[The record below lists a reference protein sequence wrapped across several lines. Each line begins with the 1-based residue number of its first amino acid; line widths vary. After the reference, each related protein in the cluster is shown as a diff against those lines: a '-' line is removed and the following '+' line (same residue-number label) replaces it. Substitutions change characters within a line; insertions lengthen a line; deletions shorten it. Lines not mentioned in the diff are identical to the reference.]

1 MLGGGLDRRSQQ
13 ARWRIRDA
21 RSGCTWGVTA
31 ACGGDEV
38 SVAPGTSRLRVV
50 LADDHTIVREGLAS
64 LLGQSP
70 GIEVIAVAST
80 GAEAVR
86 AARTLAPDVLV
97 TDISM
102 PDLNGIE
109 AARAIRERDERVAIV
124 MLSMHSTS
132 EHVARAFAAG
142 ANGYVLKDAASEE
155 IVAAIHAVANGRRY
169 VSSELADV
177 AQDNSTPG
185 TSPLASLSTRE
196 RQVLQLVVEGKSS
209 AQIAQQ
215 IYLSPKTVETYRSR
229 LMKKLGVADIPALVK
244 FAVQHGV
251 TALD

>member
-1 MLGGGLDRRSQQ
+1 MER
-13 ARWRIRDA
+13 A
-21 RSGCTWGVTA
+21 GVNGNREA
-31 ACGGDEV
+31 
-38 SVAPGTSRLRVV
+38 SRVRVV
-50 LADDHTIVREGLAS
+50 LADDHTIVREGLAG
-64 LLGQSP
+64 LLCRNP
-70 GIEVIAVAST
+70 DIEIVGTAST
-80 GAEAVR
+80 GAEAVL
-86 AARTLAPDVLV
+86 AARKLAPDVLV

-109 AARAIRERDERVAIV
+109 AARAIRERDCHVAIV
-124 MLSMHSTS
+124 VLSMHSSS

-142 ANGYVLKDAASEE
+142 ANGYVLKDAASDE
-155 IVAAIHAVANGRRY
+155 IVAAVRAVASGRRY
-169 VSSELADV
+169 LSRELGDV
-177 AQDNSTPG
+177 APEATAQG
-185 TSPLASLSTRE
+185 ASPLASLSARE

-215 IYLSPKTVETYRSR
+215 IHLSPKTVETYRSR

>member
-1 MLGGGLDRRSQQ
+1 MLDGALDRRSQQ
-13 ARWRIRDA
+13 ARRRIRDA
-21 RSGCTWGVTA
+21 HSGCTRGVAT
-31 ACGGDEV
+31 ACGSDEV
-38 SVAPGTSRLRVV
+38 SVDPGTLRLRVV

-70 GIEVIAVAST
+70 GIEVIATAST

-169 VSSELADV
+169 VSRELADV
-177 AQDNSTPG
+177 AHDDSTPG